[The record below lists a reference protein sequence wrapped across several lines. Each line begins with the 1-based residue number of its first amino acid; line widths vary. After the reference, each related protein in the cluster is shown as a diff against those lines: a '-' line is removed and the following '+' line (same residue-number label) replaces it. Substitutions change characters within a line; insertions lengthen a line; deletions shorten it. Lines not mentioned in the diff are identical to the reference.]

1 MTFDEYKKDIIKKMR
16 ALHVYKK
23 EFEHVIDMLAK
34 ALMDYEKMNESFEK
48 SGGQI
53 IIKHTNKA
61 GATNAAKNP
70 FYLAIET
77 LRQDILQ
84 YSRELG
90 LTPAALKKINDGE
103 MKSKKASVFSSL
115 LKDLDT

>member
-1 MTFDEYKKDIIKKMR
+1 MTALGIYKP
-16 ALHVYKK
+16 
-23 EFEHVIDMLAK
+23 EFEHAINGLAN
-34 ALMDYEKMNESFEK
+34 ALCEQDKVSALFEK

-70 FYLAIET
+70 FYLALET
-77 LRQDILQ
+77 LRQDILA

-90 LTPAALKKINDGE
+90 LTPAALKKINESELKG
-103 MKSKKASVFSSL
+103 KKVTGISKVL
-115 LKDLDT
+115 RELNTG

>member
-1 MTFDEYKKDIIKKMR
+1 MTQKQYYNDLVKKMTALGVYKPEFQHAITGLAR
-16 ALHVYKK
+16 ALCDQDTMMDK
-23 EFEHVIDMLAK
+23 F
-34 ALMDYEKMNESFEK
+34 AL

-53 IIKHTNKA
+53 IVKHTNKS

-90 LTPAALKKINDGE
+90 LTPASLKKINEVE
-103 MKSKKASVFSSL
+103 MKSKKESSFSMML
-115 LKDLDT
+115 RDIGQ